1 MRSPRWATSRP
12 MSVSAISPGR
22 RSTSSTPR
30 NFSRSRI
37 CMDSAGCVT
46 AQASAARPKWP
57 CSAKAPRYRSCLKVI
72 TAIRYYYREPQA
84 IRSDLIR
91 IAARRPSGGRPKGSL
106 HLQLLRR
113 VLDDRPLVRRGLVF
127 ERGRMRHGDD
137 IVAGIHEVDL
147 AGDAGREVGEEI
159 ERGAPDLVERD
170 AAAQRRMA
178 LLE

>member
-12 MSVSAISPGR
+12 ISVSAISPGR

-37 CMDSAGCVT
+37 CIDSAGCVT

-57 CSAKAPRYRSCLKVI
+57 CSAKAPRYLNCRKVI
-72 TAIRYYYREPQA
+72 TTIRYCYRRPQA
-84 IRSDLIR
+84 IRLGLIWMGGHGC
-91 IAARRPSGGRPKGSL
+91 RRGPP

-113 VLDDRPLVRRGLVF
+113 VLDDRPFVRRGLVL
-127 ERGRMRHGDD
+127 ERGGMRHGDD
-137 IVAGIHEVDL
+137 VVAGIDEVDL

-159 ERGAPDLVERD
+159 ERGAADLVQRH
-170 AAAQRRMA
+170 AAA
-178 LLE
+178 